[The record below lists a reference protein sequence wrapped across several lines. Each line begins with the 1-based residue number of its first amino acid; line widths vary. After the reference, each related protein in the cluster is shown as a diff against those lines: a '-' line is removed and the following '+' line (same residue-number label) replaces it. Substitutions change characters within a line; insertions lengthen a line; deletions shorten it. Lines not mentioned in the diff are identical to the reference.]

1 MLKFNEIKDVR
12 HIDFK
17 EAMEIYIDSF
27 PPQERHTEGVI
38 EKRAREKLYKIFV
51 GRLERKVVFIALLYP
66 LKNTRY
72 ILLDYMATLKDFRNK
87 GIGAKFMKTLYK
99 ELENNNSCDFII
111 FEVENPAYGDN
122 RENKE
127 KRIEFYK
134 RAGAKELKNVRYVL
148 PPLSGDVPTE
158 MMLMVLPK
166 IYKKTI
172 DGNMVKEVIIQIYRE
187 LYNRDRTDVLL
198 NSFIHQ
204 ITSDVELI

>member
-1 MLKFNEIKDVR
+1 MLTFHEIKDVS
-12 HIDFK
+12 HNDFK

-27 PPQERHTEGVI
+27 PPSERHPVRVI
-38 EKRAREKLYKIFV
+38 EKRARDKLFKMFV
-51 GRLERKVVFIALLYP
+51 GKLETKVVFMALLYP

-87 GIGAKFMKTLYK
+87 GIGEKFMKILYK

-122 RENKE
+122 REDKE
-127 KRIEFYK
+127 RRIEFYK
-134 RAGAKELKNVRYVL
+134 RAGAKNLKDVRYVL
-148 PPLSGDVPTE
+148 PPLSGDVATE

-166 IYKKTI
+166 SCKKTI
-172 DGNMVKEVIIQIYRE
+172 DGNTIKEVVIQIYRE

-198 NSFIHQ
+198 RSFINQ